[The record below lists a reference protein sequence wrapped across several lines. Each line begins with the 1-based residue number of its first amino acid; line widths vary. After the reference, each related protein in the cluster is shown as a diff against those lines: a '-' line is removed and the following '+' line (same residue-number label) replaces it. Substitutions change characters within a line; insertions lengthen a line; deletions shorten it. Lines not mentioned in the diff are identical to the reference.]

1 MWYNFAM
8 DYGKKNLESNRR
20 QFSNRTSHAKKK
32 LALALGRTFVFGVLL
47 IVTVIAVVI
56 GLYVGRLISECPD
69 IKDVNISPSGFATK
83 VLDANGKEIETLA
96 ASGANREYVTIDK
109 IPVDMQHAFVAI
121 EDARFYTHNGV
132 DIRGIL
138 RAGLVGIFNGG
149 DFSQGASTIT
159 QQLLKNNYF
168 TNWTNETSKDRI
180 NRKIQEQYLAVQLEK
195 EISKDEILE
204 NYLNTIN
211 LGQNTLGV
219 QAASERYFNK
229 QVSDLTLSEA
239 AVIAGITQNP
249 SRYNPIT
256 NPKENANRRI
266 KVLKNMLDQGFITEK
281 QYKKAMKDDVYDR
294 IQVVNNEIGTGFT
307 SYFVDAL
314 TDRLKEDLIEKK
326 GYTETQAYQQI
337 YSGGLVIH
345 STQKTKL
352 QNIVTEEINNLANYA
367 EAPKYSFSYRLT
379 ITKADGSFENY
390 SEQTMLSYY
399 QASDPSYNI
408 NFSSQEAAQAAI
420 DQYKADIMDEGD
432 TISDAGESVV
442 FTLQPQT
449 AMTVINQ
456 KNGAVVALAGGRG
469 DKTASKT
476 LNRATGITRQ
486 PGSTFKVL
494 AAFAPALDAA
504 GMTLATVQDDAPMTY
519 ANGTPLSNYDN
530 SYRGFTNIR
539 TAITYS
545 INIVTVKTLTEI
557 GTGLG
562 YEYAQDF
569 GISTLVSG
577 DNTQSLALGGLTNG
591 VINVELA
598 GAYATIADQG
608 VYHKPIFYT
617 TVEDNEGNIILDNR
631 KNKGQRV
638 LKKTTAWLLTDAM
651 KDVMN
656 QGTGTPANFSGMAVA
671 GKSGTTTKD
680 RDTVFAGFT
689 PYYTCA
695 IWGGYDDNSP
705 QSSTSYSKAIWRAV
719 MSRIHEGKEYKDF
732 DKPDGIVSLEV
743 CKKSGKTPIEDVCS
757 NDPRGSM
764 VYSEYFAGGTEP
776 SSECDHHTSI
786 TICSESGLPIS
797 EYCPEST
804 HQTKVFITGGDPA
817 TADGEY
823 MINGSAQVSDEES
836 SDEGST
842 EASDDDQDQTVQNSG
857 TQQVCNIHTAES
869 VAEEEDLMD
878 DSSDVVDD
886 FEDIALPSQEFDDNG
901 DAAVPAPIGD
911 TGTDSGGTIGI
922 PIAPQ

>member
-1 MWYNFAM
+1 M
-8 DYGKKNLESNRR
+8 DYGRKNLENNRQKLSDR
-20 QFSNRTSHAKKK
+20 KSRAKKK
-32 LALALGRTFVFGVLL
+32 LAVAAGKAIFVGVLM
-47 IVTVIAVVI
+47 IVAVVSVVV

-69 IKDVNISPSGFATK
+69 IKDVNISPTGFATR
-83 VLDANGKEIETLA
+83 VLDSKGKEIETLA
-96 ASGANREYVTIDK
+96 ASGANREYVSIDK
-109 IPVDMQHAFVAI
+109 IPEDVQHAFVAI
-121 EDARFYTHNGV
+121 EDARFYTHNGI

-138 RAGLVGIFNGG
+138 RAGIVGIFNGG

-168 TNWTNETSKDRI
+168 TNWTNETKRDRI

-195 EISKDEILE
+195 VTSKEEILE

-219 QAASERYFNK
+219 QAASQRYFNK
-229 QVSDLTLSEA
+229 KVSDLTLSEA

-249 SRYNPIT
+249 SRYNPIS
-256 NPKENANRRI
+256 NPDENAKRRA
-266 KVLKNMLDQGFITEK
+266 KVLQNMLDQGYITKK

-294 IQVVNNEIGTGFT
+294 IQVVNNEVSTGFT
-307 SYFVDAL
+307 SYFIDAL
-314 TDRLKEDLIEKK
+314 TDQLKEDLMEKK
-326 GYTETQAYQQI
+326 GFTETQAYQKV

-345 STQKTKL
+345 STQNSRIQK
-352 QNIVTEEINNLANYA
+352 IVTEEVNNSANYPT
-367 EAPKYSFSYRLT
+367 APKYSFSYRLT

-399 QASDPSYNI
+399 QAKDPSYTI
-408 NFSSQEAAQAAI
+408 NFNSEEEAAAAI
-420 DQYKADIMDEGD
+420 EQYKSEIMEEGD

-442 FTLQPQT
+442 YTLQPQT

-456 KNGAVVALAGGRG
+456 KNGAVVAVVGGRG

-486 PGSTFKVL
+486 PGSTFKVI

-545 INIVTVKTLTEI
+545 INVVTVKTLTEI

-591 VINVELA
+591 VINVELTD
-598 GAYATIADQG
+598 AYATIANKG

-617 TVEDNEGNIILDNR
+617 TVEDHDGNILLDNTD
-631 KNKGQRV
+631 NKGKRV
-638 LKKTTAWLLTDAM
+638 LKQTTAWLLTDAM
-651 KDVMN
+651 KDVMT

-695 IWGGYDDNSP
+695 IWGGFDDNTP
-705 QSSTSYSKAIWRAV
+705 QSTTSYSKAIWRAV
-719 MSRIHEGKEYKDF
+719 MTRIHENKEYKDF
-732 DKPDGIVSLEV
+732 EKPSGIVSAEV
-743 CKKSGKTPIEDVCS
+743 CKKSGKLPIENVCS

-764 VYSEYFAGGTEP
+764 VYSEYFASGTEP
-776 SSECDHHTSI
+776 TANCDHHT
-786 TICSESGLPIS
+786 TVTVCSESGMPIS

-804 HQTKVFITGGDPA
+804 HVTRVYMIGGDPA
-817 TADGEY
+817 TQDGEY
-823 MINGSAQVSDEES
+823 MLGSASAQAAGDSDGTEGES
-836 SDEGST
+836 DAEDGET
-842 EASDDDQDQTVQNSG
+842 T
-857 TQQVCNIHTAES
+857 TQQVNAGATCNIHTAP
-869 VAEEEDLMD
+869 VEEPMEDD
-878 DSSDVVDD
+878 SDVVDD
-886 FEDIALPSQEFDDNG
+886 EGDIALPDEELEGLDELGEEVDE
-901 DAAVPAPIGD
+901 VE
-911 TGTDSGGTIGI
+911 
-922 PIAPQ
+922 

>member
-1 MWYNFAM
+1 MEN
-8 DYGKKNLESNRR
+8 NRQKLSDR
-20 QFSNRTSHAKKK
+20 KSRAKKK
-32 LALALGRTFVFGVLL
+32 LALAAGKAVFIGVLMMA
-47 IVTVIAVVI
+47 AVVSVVV

-69 IKDVNISPSGFATK
+69 IKDVNISPTGFATR
-83 VLDANGKEIETLA
+83 VLDSKGKEIETLA
-96 ASGANREYVTIDK
+96 ASGANREYVSIDK
-109 IPVDMQHAFVAI
+109 IPEDVQHAFVAI
-121 EDARFYTHNGV
+121 EDARFYTHNGI

-138 RAGLVGIFNGG
+138 RAGIVGIFNGG

-168 TNWTNETSKDRI
+168 TNWTNETKRDRI

-195 EISKDEILE
+195 VTPKEEILE

-219 QAASERYFNK
+219 QAASQRYFNK
-229 QVSDLTLSEA
+229 TVSDLTLSEA

-249 SRYNPIT
+249 SRYNPIS
-256 NPKENANRRI
+256 NPDENAKRRS
-266 KVLKNMLDQGFITEK
+266 KVLQNMLDQGYITKK
-281 QYKKAMKDDVYDR
+281 QYKKAMKDEVYDR
-294 IQVVNNEIGTGFT
+294 IQVVNNEVSTGFT
-307 SYFVDAL
+307 SYFIDAL
-314 TDRLKEDLIEKK
+314 TDQLKEDLMEQK
-326 GYTETQAYQQI
+326 GFTETQAYQKV
-337 YSGGLVIH
+337 YSGGLTVH
-345 STQKTKL
+345 STQNSRI
-352 QNIVTEEINNLANYA
+352 QQIVTEEINNSANYA
-367 EAPKYSFSYRLT
+367 VAPKYSFSYRLT

-399 QASDPSYNI
+399 QAKDPSYTI
-408 NFSSQEAAQAAI
+408 NFDSEEAAAAAI
-420 DQYKADIMDEGD
+420 EQYKSEIMEEGD

-442 FTLQPQT
+442 YTLQPQA

-456 KNGAVVALAGGRG
+456 KNGAVVAVVGGRG

-486 PGSTFKVL
+486 PGSTFKVI
-494 AAFAPALDAA
+494 AAFAPALDAG
-504 GMTLATVQDDAPMTY
+504 GMTLASVQDDAPMTY

-545 INIVTVKTLTEI
+545 INVVTVKTLTEI

-598 GAYATIADQG
+598 DAYATIANNG
-608 VYHKPIFYT
+608 VYHKPVFYT
-617 TVEDNEGNIILDNR
+617 KVEDHDGNILLDNTD
-631 KNKGQRV
+631 NKGKRV

-651 KDVMN
+651 KDVMT

-695 IWGGYDDNSP
+695 IWGGYDDNTP

-719 MSRIHEGKEYKDF
+719 MTRIHENKEYKDF
-732 DKPDGIVSLEV
+732 EKPSGIVSAEV
-743 CKKSGKTPIEDVCS
+743 CKKSGKLPIENVCS

-764 VYSEYFAGGTEP
+764 VYSEYFESGTI
-776 SSECDHHTSI
+776 SDATCDHHTTM
-786 TICSESGLPIS
+786 TICSESGMPVS
-797 EYCPEST
+797 EYCPESLRVT
-804 HQTKVFITGGDPA
+804 RVCMIGGNPS
-817 TADGEY
+817 TQDGEY
-823 MINGSAQVSDEES
+823 MVDAASVVQTADDEEN
-836 SDEGST
+836 G
-842 EASDDDQDQTVQNSG
+842 EAGDGTDGENTVQQINAG
-857 TQQVCNIHTAES
+857 ATCNIHTMP
-869 VAEEEDLMD
+869 VAEEPEEEMEDD
-878 DSSDVVDD
+878 SDVVDTV
-886 FEDIALPSQEFDDNG
+886 EDIALP
-901 DAAVPAPIGD
+901 DAELEEMED
-911 TGTDSGGTIGI
+911 FE
-922 PIAPQ
+922 

>member
-1 MWYNFAM
+1 M
-8 DYGKKNLESNRR
+8 DYGKRNLEKNRQKLSDR
-20 QFSNRTSHAKKK
+20 KSRAKKK
-32 LALALGRTFVFGVLL
+32 LALAAGKTILVGVLM
-47 IVTVIAVVI
+47 IVAVISVVV
-56 GLYVGRLISECPD
+56 GLYVHRLISECPD
-69 IKDVNISPSGFATK
+69 IKDVNISPTGFATR
-83 VLDANGKEIETLA
+83 VLDSKGKEIETLA
-96 ASGANREYVTIDK
+96 ASGANREYVSIDK
-109 IPVDMQHAFVAI
+109 IPEDVQHAFVAI
-121 EDARFYTHNGV
+121 EDARFYTHNGI

-138 RAGLVGIFNGG
+138 RAGIVGIFNGG

-168 TNWTNETSKDRI
+168 TNWTNESRRDRI

-195 EISKDEILE
+195 VTSKEEILE

-219 QAASERYFNK
+219 QAASQRYFNK
-229 QVSDLTLSEA
+229 KVSDLTLSEGT
-239 AVIAGITQNP
+239 VIAGITQNP

-256 NPKENANRRI
+256 NPDENAKRRT
-266 KVLKNMLDQGFITEK
+266 KVLQNMRDQGYITKK

-294 IQVVNNEIGTGFT
+294 IQIVNNEVSSGFT
-307 SYFVDAL
+307 SYFIDAL
-314 TDRLKEDLIEKK
+314 TDQLKKDLMEKK
-326 GYTETQAYQQI
+326 GYTEAQAYQKV
-337 YSGGLVIH
+337 YSGGLTIY
-345 STQKTKL
+345 STQNTRL
-352 QNIVTEEINNLANYA
+352 QNIVTEEINNSANYA
-367 EAPKYSFSYRLT
+367 TAPKYSFSYRLT

-399 QASDPSYNI
+399 QAKDPSYTI
-408 NFSSQEAAQAAI
+408 NFDSQEAAAAAI
-420 DQYKADIMDEGD
+420 EQYKSEIMEEGD

-442 FTLQPQT
+442 YTLQPQT

-456 KNGAVVALAGGRG
+456 KNGAVVALVGGRG

-486 PGSTFKVL
+486 PGSTFKII
-494 AAFAPALDAA
+494 AAFAPALDAG

-591 VINVELA
+591 VINVELTD
-598 GAYATIADQG
+598 AYATIANKG
-608 VYHKPIFYT
+608 VYHKPVFYKK
-617 TVEDNEGNIILDNR
+617 VEDRDGNILLDNTDNEGR
-631 KNKGQRV
+631 RV

-651 KDVMN
+651 KDVMT

-695 IWGGYDDNSP
+695 IWGGYDDNTP

-719 MSRIHEGKEYKDF
+719 MTRIHENKEYKDF
-732 DKPDGIVSLEV
+732 EKPSGIVSAEV
-743 CKKSGKTPIEDVCS
+743 CKKSGKLPLENICS

-764 VYSEYFAGGTEP
+764 VYSEYFASGTVATAN
-776 SSECDHHTSI
+776 CDHHTTL
-786 TICSESGLPIS
+786 TICKDSGMPVS
-797 EYCPEST
+797 EYCPESSRVT
-804 HQTKVFITGGDPA
+804 GIYMIGGDPS
-817 TADGEY
+817 TQDGEY
-823 MINGSAQVSDEES
+823 MLGSASAQANAPDGETDAEGDDESAAPQVNAGE
-836 SDEGST
+836 T
-842 EASDDDQDQTVQNSG
+842 
-857 TQQVCNIHTAES
+857 CNIHTAP
-869 VAEEEDLMD
+869 EEVPMEDT
-878 DSSDVVDD
+878 SDVVD
-886 FEDIALPSQEFDDNG
+886 EEGDIALPDEELEGLEEDFEDEIQ
-901 DAAVPAPIGD
+901 
-911 TGTDSGGTIGI
+911 
-922 PIAPQ
+922 

>member
-1 MWYNFAM
+1 MS
-8 DYGKKNLESNRR
+8 DRR
-20 QFSNRTSHAKKK
+20 VRAKKK
-32 LALALGRTFVFGVLL
+32 LFLAIIQTFVVGILL
-47 IVTVIAVVI
+47 IVIVASVVT

-69 IKDVNISPSGFATK
+69 IKDVNIAPSGFATR

-96 ASGANREYVTIDK
+96 ASGANREYVTIDQ
-109 IPVDMQHAFVAI
+109 IPLNLQHAFVAI

-168 TNWTNETSKDRI
+168 TNWTNESRTDRI

-195 EISKDEILE
+195 VTSKDEILE

-229 QVSDLTLSEA
+229 KAADLTLSEC

-249 SRYNPIT
+249 SRYNPIS
-256 NPKENANRRI
+256 NPKENAKRRL
-266 KVLKNMLDQGFITEK
+266 KVLHNMLDDGYITDK
-281 QYKKAMKDDVYDR
+281 QYTKAVQDDVYER
-294 IQVVNNEIGTGFT
+294 IQVVNNEISNGFT

-314 TDRLKEDLIEKK
+314 TDRLKEDLMEQK
-326 GYTETQAYQQI
+326 GYTETQAYQKI

-345 STQKTKL
+345 STQKSKL
-352 QNIVTEEINNLANYA
+352 QKIVTEEINNSANYA
-367 EAPKYSFSYRLT
+367 VAPKYSFSYRLT
-379 ITKADGSFENY
+379 ITKPDGSFENY

-399 QASDPSYNI
+399 QAQDPSYTI
-408 NFSSQEAAQAAI
+408 NFNSEEEAAAAI
-420 DQYKADIMDEGD
+420 EQYKAEIMDEGD

-442 FTLQPQT
+442 YTVQPQT

-456 KNGAVVALAGGRG
+456 KTGAVVALVGGRG

-494 AAFAPALDAA
+494 AAFAPALDSA

-545 INIVTVKTLTEI
+545 INVVTVKTLTEI

-562 YEYAQDF
+562 YEYAQEF

-598 GAYATIADQG
+598 DAYATIANKG

-617 TVEDNEGNIILDNR
+617 KVEDREGNILLDNR
-631 KNKGQRV
+631 KNKGRRV

-651 KDVMN
+651 KDVMT
-656 QGTGTPANFSGMAVA
+656 QGTGTPASFSGMAVA

-705 QSSTSYSKAIWRAV
+705 QASTSYSKAIWRAV

-732 DKPDGIVSLEV
+732 EKPSGIVSAEV
-743 CKKSGKTPIEDVCS
+743 CKKSGKLELENVCA

-764 VYSEYFAGGTEP
+764 VYTEYFSSGTVP
-776 SSECDHHTSI
+776 TASCDHHTTV
-786 TICSESGLPIS
+786 TICTASGLPVS

-804 HQTKVFITGGDPA
+804 RRTGVYMIGGDPS

-823 MINGSAQVSDEES
+823 MLGGKASSNDDGDTGEDDAEDTSESTDTTTPIINR
-836 SDEGST
+836 
-842 EASDDDQDQTVQNSG
+842 
-857 TQQVCNIHTAES
+857 VCNIHTAP
-869 VAEEEDLMD
+869 AQQTEEDD
-878 DSSDVVDD
+878 EDEEDAGIEDSSDIVDSSH
-886 FEDIALPSQEFDDNG
+886 DIALPDSEPDTVDHSTDSTG
-901 DAAVPAPIGD
+901 DAPEAVPDA
-911 TGTDSGGTIGI
+911 GI
-922 PIAPQ
+922 PISPQ

>member
-1 MWYNFAM
+1 M
-8 DYGKKNLESNRR
+8 ESNRQKLSDR
-20 QFSNRTSHAKKK
+20 RSRAKKK
-32 LALALGRTFVFGVLL
+32 LAVAAGKAIFVGILM
-47 IVTVIAVVI
+47 IAAVVAVVV

-69 IKDVNISPSGFATK
+69 IKDVNISPTGFATR
-83 VLDANGKEIETLA
+83 VLDSKGKEIETLA
-96 ASGANREYVTIDK
+96 ASGANREYVSIDK
-109 IPVDMQHAFVAI
+109 IPEDVQHAFVAI
-121 EDARFYTHNGV
+121 EDARFYTHNGI

-138 RAGLVGIFNGG
+138 RAGIVGIVGGG

-168 TNWTNETSKDRI
+168 TNWTNETKRDRI

-195 EISKDEILE
+195 VTSKEEILE

-219 QAASERYFNK
+219 QAASQRYFNK
-229 QVSDLTLSEA
+229 KVSDLTLSEA

-249 SRYNPIT
+249 SRYNPIS
-256 NPKENANRRI
+256 NPDENAKRRA
-266 KVLKNMLDQGFITEK
+266 KVLQNMLDQGYITKK

-294 IQVVNNEIGTGFT
+294 IQVVNNEVSTGFT
-307 SYFVDAL
+307 SYFIDAL
-314 TDRLKEDLIEKK
+314 TDQLKEDLMEKK
-326 GYTETQAYQQI
+326 SFTETQAYQKV

-345 STQKTKL
+345 STQNSRIQK
-352 QNIVTEEINNLANYA
+352 IVTEEVNNSANYPM
-367 EAPKYSFSYRLT
+367 APKYSFSYRLT

-399 QASDPSYNI
+399 QAKDPSYTI
-408 NFSSQEAAQAAI
+408 NFNSEEEAAAAI
-420 DQYKADIMDEGD
+420 EQYKSEIMEKGD

-442 FTLQPQT
+442 YTLQPQT

-456 KNGAVVALAGGRG
+456 KNGAVVAVVGGRG

-486 PGSTFKVL
+486 PGSTFKVI
-494 AAFAPALDAA
+494 AAFAPALDSA

-545 INIVTVKTLTEI
+545 INVVTVKTLTEI

-591 VINVELA
+591 VINVELTD
-598 GAYATIADQG
+598 AYATIANKG

-617 TVEDNEGNIILDNR
+617 TVEDQDGNILLDNTDNEG
-631 KNKGQRV
+631 KRV

-651 KDVMN
+651 KDVMT

-695 IWGGYDDNSP
+695 IWGGFDDNTP
-705 QSSTSYSKAIWRAV
+705 QSTTSYSKAIWRAV
-719 MSRIHEGKEYKDF
+719 MTRIHENKEYKDF
-732 DKPDGIVSLEV
+732 EKPSGIVSAEV
-743 CKKSGKTPIEDVCS
+743 CKKSGKLPIENVCT

-764 VYSEYFAGGTEP
+764 VYSEYFASGTVATAN
-776 SSECDHHTSI
+776 CDHHT
-786 TICSESGLPIS
+786 TVTVCSESGMPIS

-804 HQTKVFITGGDPA
+804 HVTRVYMIGVDPA
-817 TADGEY
+817 TQDGEY
-823 MINGSAQVSDEES
+823 MLGSASAQANAAG
-836 SDEGST
+836 SDEGEDGESEDGAEDGET
-842 EASDDDQDQTVQNSG
+842 A
-857 TQQVCNIHTAES
+857 QQVNAGATCNIHTKPVVDEPM
-869 VAEEEDLMD
+869 EDD
-878 DSSDVVDD
+878 SDVVDD
-886 FEDIALPSQEFDDNG
+886 EGDIGLPEEELEEEE
-901 DAAVPAPIGD
+901 V
-911 TGTDSGGTIGI
+911 TE
-922 PIAPQ
+922 

>member
-1 MWYNFAM
+1 MEN
-8 DYGKKNLESNRR
+8 NRQKLSDR
-20 QFSNRTSHAKKK
+20 KSRAKKK
-32 LALALGRTFVFGVLL
+32 LALAAGKAVFIGVLMMA
-47 IVTVIAVVI
+47 AVVSVVV

-69 IKDVNISPSGFATK
+69 IKDVNISPTGFATR
-83 VLDANGKEIETLA
+83 VLDSKGKEIETLA
-96 ASGANREYVTIDK
+96 ASGANREYVSIDK
-109 IPVDMQHAFVAI
+109 IPEDVQHAFVAI
-121 EDARFYTHNGV
+121 EDARFYTHNGI

-138 RAGLVGIFNGG
+138 RAGIVGIFNGG

-168 TNWTNETSKDRI
+168 TNWTNETKRDRI

-195 EISKDEILE
+195 VTPKEEILE

-219 QAASERYFNK
+219 QAASQRYFNK
-229 QVSDLTLSEA
+229 TVSDLTLSEA

-249 SRYNPIT
+249 SRYNPIS
-256 NPKENANRRI
+256 NPDENAKRRS
-266 KVLKNMLDQGFITEK
+266 KVLQNMLDQGYITKK
-281 QYKKAMKDDVYDR
+281 QYKKAMKDEVYDR
-294 IQVVNNEIGTGFT
+294 IQVVNNEVSTGFT
-307 SYFVDAL
+307 SYFIDAL
-314 TDRLKEDLIEKK
+314 TDQLKEDLMEQK
-326 GYTETQAYQQI
+326 GFTETQAYQKV
-337 YSGGLVIH
+337 YSGGLTVH
-345 STQKTKL
+345 STQNSRI
-352 QNIVTEEINNLANYA
+352 QQIVTEEINNSANYA
-367 EAPKYSFSYRLT
+367 VAPKYSFSYRLT

-399 QASDPSYNI
+399 QAKDPSYTI
-408 NFSSQEAAQAAI
+408 NFDSEEAAAAAI
-420 DQYKADIMDEGD
+420 EQYKSEIMEEGD

-442 FTLQPQT
+442 YTLQPQA

-456 KNGAVVALAGGRG
+456 KNGAVVAVVGGRG

-486 PGSTFKVL
+486 PGSTFKVI
-494 AAFAPALDAA
+494 AAFAPALDAG
-504 GMTLATVQDDAPMTY
+504 GMTLASVQDDAPMTY

-545 INIVTVKTLTEI
+545 INVVTVKTLTEI

-598 GAYATIADQG
+598 DAYATIANNG
-608 VYHKPIFYT
+608 VYHKPVFYT
-617 TVEDNEGNIILDNR
+617 KVEDHDGNILLDNTD
-631 KNKGQRV
+631 NKGKRV

-651 KDVMN
+651 KDVMT

-695 IWGGYDDNSP
+695 IWGGYDDNTP

-719 MSRIHEGKEYKDF
+719 MTRIHENKEYKDF
-732 DKPDGIVSLEV
+732 EKPSGIVSAEV
-743 CKKSGKTPIEDVCS
+743 CKKSGKLPIENVCS

-764 VYSEYFAGGTEP
+764 VYSEYFESGTI
-776 SSECDHHTSI
+776 SDATCDHHTTM
-786 TICSESGLPIS
+786 TICSESGMPVS
-797 EYCPEST
+797 EYCPESLRVT
-804 HQTKVFITGGDPA
+804 RVCMIGGDPS
-817 TADGEY
+817 TQDGEY
-823 MINGSAQVSDEES
+823 MVDAASVVQTADDEEN
-836 SDEGST
+836 G
-842 EASDDDQDQTVQNSG
+842 EAGDGTDGENTVQQINAG
-857 TQQVCNIHTAES
+857 ATCNIHTMP
-869 VAEEEDLMD
+869 VAEEPEEEMEDD
-878 DSSDVVDD
+878 SDVVDTV
-886 FEDIALPSQEFDDNG
+886 EDIALP
-901 DAAVPAPIGD
+901 DAELEEMED
-911 TGTDSGGTIGI
+911 FE
-922 PIAPQ
+922 

>member
-1 MWYNFAM
+1 MEN
-8 DYGKKNLESNRR
+8 NRQKLSDR
-20 QFSNRTSHAKKK
+20 KSRAKKK
-32 LALALGRTFVFGVLL
+32 LALAAGKAVFIGVLMMA
-47 IVTVIAVVI
+47 AVVSVVV

-69 IKDVNISPSGFATK
+69 IKDVNISPTGFATR
-83 VLDANGKEIETLA
+83 VLDSKGKEIETLA
-96 ASGANREYVTIDK
+96 ASGANREYVSIDK
-109 IPVDMQHAFVAI
+109 IPEDVQHAFVAI
-121 EDARFYTHNGV
+121 EDARFYTHNGI

-138 RAGLVGIFNGG
+138 RAGIVGIFNGG

-168 TNWTNETSKDRI
+168 TNWTNETKRDRI

-195 EISKDEILE
+195 VTPKEEILE

-219 QAASERYFNK
+219 QAASQRYFNK
-229 QVSDLTLSEA
+229 TVSDLTLSEA

-249 SRYNPIT
+249 SRYNPIS
-256 NPKENANRRI
+256 NPDENAKRRS
-266 KVLKNMLDQGFITEK
+266 KVLQNMLDQGYITKK
-281 QYKKAMKDDVYDR
+281 QYKKAMKDEVYDR
-294 IQVVNNEIGTGFT
+294 IQVVNNEVSTGFT
-307 SYFVDAL
+307 SYFIDAL
-314 TDRLKEDLIEKK
+314 TDQLKEDLMEQK
-326 GYTETQAYQQI
+326 GFTETQAYQKV
-337 YSGGLVIH
+337 YSGGLTVH
-345 STQKTKL
+345 STQNSRI
-352 QNIVTEEINNLANYA
+352 QQIVTEEINNSANYA
-367 EAPKYSFSYRLT
+367 VAPKYSFSYRLT

-399 QASDPSYNI
+399 QAKDPSYTI
-408 NFSSQEAAQAAI
+408 NFDSEEAAAAAI
-420 DQYKADIMDEGD
+420 EQYKSEIMEEGD

-442 FTLQPQT
+442 YTLQPQA

-456 KNGAVVALAGGRG
+456 KNGAVVAVVGGRG

-486 PGSTFKVL
+486 PGSTFKVI
-494 AAFAPALDAA
+494 AAFAPALDAG
-504 GMTLATVQDDAPMTY
+504 GMTLASVQDDAPMTY

-545 INIVTVKTLTEI
+545 INVVTVKTLTEI

-598 GAYATIADQG
+598 DAYATIANNG
-608 VYHKPIFYT
+608 VYHKPVFYT
-617 TVEDNEGNIILDNR
+617 KVEDHDGNILLDNTD
-631 KNKGQRV
+631 NKGKRV

-651 KDVMN
+651 KDVMT

-695 IWGGYDDNSP
+695 IWGGYDDNTP

-719 MSRIHEGKEYKDF
+719 MTRIHENKEYKDF
-732 DKPDGIVSLEV
+732 EKPSGIVSAEV
-743 CKKSGKTPIEDVCS
+743 CKKSGKLPIENVCS

-764 VYSEYFAGGTEP
+764 VYSEYFESGTI
-776 SSECDHHTSI
+776 SDAACDHHTTM
-786 TICSESGLPIS
+786 TICSESGMPVS
-797 EYCPEST
+797 EYCPESLRVT
-804 HQTKVFITGGDPA
+804 RVCMIGGDPS
-817 TADGEY
+817 TQDGEY
-823 MINGSAQVSDEES
+823 MVDAASVVQTADDEEN
-836 SDEGST
+836 G
-842 EASDDDQDQTVQNSG
+842 EAGDGTDGENTVQQINAG
-857 TQQVCNIHTAES
+857 ATCNIHTMP
-869 VAEEEDLMD
+869 VAEEPEEEMEDD
-878 DSSDVVDD
+878 SDVVDTV
-886 FEDIALPSQEFDDNG
+886 EDIALP
-901 DAAVPAPIGD
+901 DAELEEMED
-911 TGTDSGGTIGI
+911 FE
-922 PIAPQ
+922 